1 MLSEMKMSHTR
12 LIRWGGL
19 SMILGGIAIVV
30 HYFTHPAGE
39 TAQYALQPLWGLSHW
54 LGFIAPLLILFGLVA
69 VYARQSEKTGWLGLI
84 GFMLATAGNA
94 AYAGGQLY
102 FGAVLQPFI
111 ARQAPEWLDAN
122 SPLLSSVAFRASE
135 LVTYL
140 PLLLGFLFLGIA
152 SLRADLLPRL
162 GSWLI
167 MLLFP
172 VGVVGL
178 AFIGSPLQGFL
189 QILVG
194 VMWGLGLLV
203 WGYALFSEKGQAVA
217 QAMPAATPC

>member
-1 MLSEMKMSHTR
+1 
-12 LIRWGGL
+12 
-19 SMILGGIAIVV
+19 MILGGLAIVV

-39 TAQYALQPLWGLSHW
+39 TAQYTLQPLWGLSHW
-54 LGFIAPLLILFGLVA
+54 LGFIAPLLILPGLVA
-69 VYARQSEKTGWLGLI
+69 VFARQSERAGRLGLI
-84 GFMLATAGNA
+84 GFLLAIAGSA
-94 AYAGGQLY
+94 AYAGGQMY

-122 SPLLSSVAFRASE
+122 SPLLSSAAFRASE

-152 SLRADLLPRL
+152 SLRAGVLPRL

-167 MLLFP
+167 ILLFP
-172 VGVVGL
+172 VGVVGVAL
-178 AFIGSPLQGFL
+178 IGSSIQGLL

-194 VMWGLGLLV
+194 VMWGLGLLI
-203 WGYALFSEKGQAVA
+203 WGYALLSEKRKAVA
-217 QAMPAATPC
+217 QVMTAASPC